1 VVVSFCCWPPFPLYG
16 ERTNDNTTDP
26 GTIRDTSYEHT
37 YNDARHEHATGMY
50 NENLLRGRTTRKH
63 DMNTIHKMVYR
74 DEIHKRSTRIHD
86 EDRVRDRF
94 TGRHDEGRA
103 PTRTT
108 RNAFQGQQCCS
119 VDFLGDNP
127 AQRGSEGE
135 QTKPNPSSQGIP
147 GGTPAQTGSRRD
159 ARIFGP
165 GGTPAQAGPG
175 RQAGLVL
182 REPVNSFN
190 TCSIPDPDDSCQ
202 EVHAK
207 NVRFLRQRSGRTHH
221 QFFEKIG
228 LGSQS
233 TMDEVRIRDW

>member
-1 VVVSFCCWPPFPLYG
+1 MRY
-16 ERTNDNTTDP
+16 TNEVRGCTTKT
-26 GTIRDTSYEHT
+26 GYET
-37 YNDARHEHATGMY
+37 ALQGD
-50 NENLLRGRTTRKH
+50 TTRDALQHARQATHSK
-63 DMNTIHKMVYR
+63 DSSVALLTSPAIIR
-74 DEIHKRSTRIHD
+74 RRQEA
-86 EDRVRDRF
+86 RV
-94 TGRHDEGRA
+94 
-103 PTRTT
+103 
-108 RNAFQGQQCCS
+108 N
-119 VDFLGDNP
+119 
-127 AQRGSEGE
+127 
-135 QTKPNPSSQGIP
+135 KPNPSSQGIP